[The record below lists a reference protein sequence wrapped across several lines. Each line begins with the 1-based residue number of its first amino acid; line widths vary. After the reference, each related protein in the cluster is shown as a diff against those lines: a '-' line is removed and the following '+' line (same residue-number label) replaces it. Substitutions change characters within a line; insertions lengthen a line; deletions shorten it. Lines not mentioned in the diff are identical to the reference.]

1 MSRGRPPKRSR
12 LVEGLDGSDQ
22 AKLRLKVILQTLTG
36 ECTVEQACEQLGIK
50 EGQTTEDMEYS
61 LETVACIGAC
71 GLSPCLTIN
80 KKVHAKMT
88 RKRIKELF
96 AKGGGQ

>member
-1 MSRGRPPKRSR
+1 M
-12 LVEGLDGSDQ
+12 
-22 AKLRLKVILQTLTG
+22 I
-36 ECTVEQACEQLGIK
+36 EQELGIK
-50 EGQTTEDMEYS
+50 EGETTEDMEYS

-88 RKRIKELF
+88 REKIAKLF
-96 AKGGGQ
+96 KKGGVE